1 MQRNHIAHSTPV
13 VDLSISL
20 EMDELFDVFEDKP
33 QAVTPSEAVPKR
45 PKKDKSKKRQV
56 NGDVKKPEDA
66 QTEPDKDTILPD
78 APATESKPADAE
90 APAPENDQPDAKR
103 PKLDDEPA
111 PVLADSFELKDKS
124 SLPN

>member
-1 MQRNHIAHSTPV
+1 LGQSHRFPHLETFNFLYPEKVQRDHIAHSTPV

-66 QTEPDKDTILPD
+66 QTEPD
-78 APATESKPADAE
+78 
-90 APAPENDQPDAKR
+90 
-103 PKLDDEPA
+103 
-111 PVLADSFELKDKS
+111 
-124 SLPN
+124 